1 MEDTHIS
8 WEIRERHQ
16 TAKCLPDGNP
26 TFMTDYPR
34 WFKHQTW
41 SPAVKSRGKWSRPEP
56 SLPCNPQWRGF
67 DFSGWGRVCST
78 LLAAVRNRSQ
88 MFAARPW
95 WRPNGKSGHFWRF
108 QTSRN
113 VVSCGRRGTFV
124 TVQQLEMCF
133 PQQRRTFC
141 STSEHFKKMVQD
153 FFGCIVPG
161 ICSNVLLAKTSK
173 ILPSGKL
180 T

>member
-113 VVSCGRRGTFV
+113 VVSCGRRGTSWQFNSWKCASRNNGAHFV
-124 TVQQLEMCF
+124 RH
-133 PQQRRTFC
+133 PN
-141 STSEHFKKMVQD
+141 TSKNGPR